1 MRKTQRIEKVSF
13 IRQCYCEVGKIDCR
27 REKRE
32 KKGKEKRNHKP
43 AGTTCWSWLHFFAY
57 RICSRDEGSAGTCLR
72 GTDEDAEERKIR
84 KNRRKYRAG
93 GKDLKQMNMDQP
105 SRFQRRCSFF
115 ASVPRSVFLF
125 TSQHAFFC
133 FEFALFK

>member
-1 MRKTQRIEKVSF
+1 VRKTQRIEKVSF

-43 AGTTCWSWLHFFAY
+43 AGTTCWSWLQFFLHIRSA
-57 RICSRDEGSAGTCLR
+57 AGTKEVQEPVGEGL
-72 GTDEDAEERKIR
+72 TKKQRKENQ

-93 GKDLKQMNMDQP
+93 GKDLKQTNTDQP

-115 ASVPRSVFLF
+115 ASVPRSVFSSPRNMRFSVL
-125 TSQHAFFC
+125 C
-133 FEFALFK
+133 VALFK